1 MHLRGG
7 MVALARAELEHM
19 AGAGTLDGEALVD
32 LAEAR
37 WRSGDLE
44 GAAEAAEAHLAAG
57 GDEPIASVIV
67 AEQAEREGRILD
79 ARQMATQVQGRV
91 GEGLERLFAGEPR
104 STVWPPPVTAWM
116 DTRAVEAGRWGLL
129 VGGAEVVDPD
139 ASTWPGVPIESLED
153 RPLRAGGLTRPVITD
168 PPALPGST
176 VGGTRSAE
184 ASREADQQLQAAER
198 DLERHDLVSLAGR
211 LGLLLRADPALASV
225 ILSIADHALE
235 VTAERTADQA
245 PTVPGGPMTLPGGM
259 TGVASLQLLRG
270 DILRA
275 LGREAEATD
284 AYQEALHALPGRA
297 LTMESS

>member
-1 MHLRGG
+1 
-7 MVALARAELEHM
+7 MVTLARAELEHM
-19 AGAGTLDGEALVD
+19 AGAGTLDREALVD

-57 GDEPIASVIV
+57 GEEPIASVIV

-79 ARQMATQVQGRV
+79 ARQLATQVHGRV

-104 STVWPPPVTAWM
+104 STVWPPPIPGWM
-116 DTRAVEAGRWGLL
+116 DAGAVQAGRWGLL
-129 VGGAEVVDPD
+129 VGGGEVVDPD
-139 ASTWPGVPIESLED
+139 ASTWPGVPIEGIED
-153 RPLRAGGLTRPVITD
+153 RPLRASALTRPVITD
-168 PPALPGST
+168 PPALPASPA
-176 VGGTRSAE
+176 GGTRSAE
-184 ASREADQQLQAAER
+184 AGREADRQLQAAEH
-198 DLERHDLVSLAGR
+198 DLERNDLVTLAGR

-235 VTAERTADQA
+235 VTAERGPDA
-245 PTVPGGPMTLPGGM
+245 PPSDPPAGPMALPGGVA
-259 TGVASLQLLRG
+259 GIASLQLLRG

-275 LGREAEATD
+275 LGREVEATD